1 MNPQRLIHCYSPKGG
16 SGKTTLALN
25 LAGGAAAHEL
35 RVLVVDY
42 DPNGNDGGALR
53 WASQARDCE
62 RSPAFMVSPAMPRRQ
77 DDFDLILID
86 HPPGRPAR
94 VTEGQVIIP
103 TTLDPGTYFSC
114 RRALD
119 VLRKRKPLLVANRV
133 RLDRAEPRRLL
144 AQLPGTIAIGD
155 RAIYASAYGIGA
167 TIYDDDAG
175 LRNAQA
181 ARAEFEPVIDAVLAR
196 AGFPVRVPKVAA

>member
-1 MNPQRLIHCYSPKGG
+1 MNPQRVVHCYSPKGG
-16 SGKTTLALN
+16 SGKTTLALT
-25 LAGGAAAHEL
+25 LAGALAQRL

-42 DPNGNDGGALR
+42 DPNGLDGGALR
-53 WASQARDCE
+53 WAAQARDCD
-62 RSPAFMVSPAMPRRQ
+62 RSTNFMVSPAMPRRP
-77 DDFDLILID
+77 DDFDVILID

-94 VTEGQVIIP
+94 VTDGQVIIP
-103 TTLDPGTYFSC
+103 TTLDPGTYFSA

-144 AQLPGTIAIGD
+144 AQLPGTLALGD

-167 TIYDDDAG
+167 TIWDEGAG

-181 ARAEFEPVIDAVLAR
+181 ARVEFQPIVDAVMAR
-196 AGFPVRVPKVAA
+196 VGFPVRVPGEAA